1 MEKDTKLKKKKEV
14 TNIDDTTP
22 KEQSL
27 YNHSLTSIK
36 YKPLP
41 KFKGCTNC

>member
-1 MEKDTKLKKKKEV
+1 MAMEKDGKVKKGGKAKE
-14 TNIDDTTP
+14 TGKNAAKPLPLPRFD
-22 KEQSL
+22 
-27 YNHSLTSIK
+27 

>member
-1 MEKDTKLKKKKEV
+1 MGKDTKLKKKKEV
-14 TNIDDTTP
+14 TDVVANVK

-27 YNHSLTSIK
+27 YNHSLTSIE

-41 KFKGCTNC
+41 NFKGCTNC

>member
-1 MEKDTKLKKKKEV
+1 MAMGKDGKVKKGGKLKEAEKNAAK
-14 TNIDDTTP
+14 TLPLPRFD
-22 KEQSL
+22 
-27 YNHSLTSIK
+27 

>member
-1 MEKDTKLKKKKEV
+1 MAMGKDRKVKKGGKVKEAEKNAVKPLPLPRSD
-14 TNIDDTTP
+14 
-22 KEQSL
+22 
-27 YNHSLTSIK
+27 